1 MHESTILLEN
11 LQSMW
16 WIATAAV
23 LAPVLALATRR
34 TVPHAEGLLVLGIGS
49 GPYMLGPAHAS
60 EAVDFPRELGLGF
73 LFLLAGFEVNTSD
86 MRSRA
91 GRSTALTWP
100 LCMGL
105 GVGAGLPITAGDCQV
120 AAVLGIAATS

>member
-16 WIATAAV
+16 WIAAAAV

-34 TVPHAEGLLVLGIGS
+34 IIPDVVWLLVLGIVI
-49 GPYMLGPAHAS
+49 GPNVLGLAHAT
-60 EAVDFPRELGLGF
+60 EAVDFLRELGLGF

-86 MRSRA
+86 M
-91 GRSTALTWP
+91 
-100 LCMGL
+100 
-105 GVGAGLPITAGDCQV
+105 
-120 AAVLGIAATS
+120 